1 MDFDDS
7 LKKAVAAQQARD
19 KLRRQA
25 QGERTGLSDSKRR
38 ADPTRH
44 QRTPEPKVSSRD
56 IQHPTGTPDW
66 ISQIQKQNE
75 TSEAPNLIPESD
87 PIRRNIQGNQSR
99 LLNNA
104 EEELEKIRKQLRRA
118 YGLEDWVN
126 VNSSSR
132 FSMGR
137 GRPRQSTT

>member
-44 QRTPEPKVSSRD
+44 QRTPEPKVSSRE

-87 PIRRNIQGNQSR
+87 PIRRNIQGNNSR

-118 YGLEDWVN
+118 YGLED
-126 VNSSSR
+126 
-132 FSMGR
+132 
-137 GRPRQSTT
+137 

>member
-56 IQHPTGTPDW
+56 IQHPTGTPDC

-118 YGLEDWVN
+118 YGLED
-126 VNSSSR
+126 
-132 FSMGR
+132 
-137 GRPRQSTT
+137 

>member
-7 LKKAVAAQQARD
+7 LKKAVAAQQAQD

-44 QRTPEPKVSSRD
+44 QKTPEPKVSSKE

-66 ISQIQKQNE
+66 ISQIQHGQNN
-75 TSEAPNLIPESD
+75 SGAPTLIPESD

-99 LLNNA
+99 LLNSA
-104 EEELEKIRKQLRRA
+104 EDELEKIRKQLRRA
-118 YGLEDWVN
+118 YGLED
-126 VNSSSR
+126 
-132 FSMGR
+132 
-137 GRPRQSTT
+137 

>member
-1 MDFDDS
+1 MDSDDS

-25 QGERTGLSDSKRR
+25 QGERTGLQDTRKR
-38 ADPTRH
+38 ADPT
-44 QRTPEPKVSSRD
+44 QLQLTPEPKVTPSE
-56 IQHPTGTPDW
+56 IAHPSGTPDW
-66 ISQIQKQNE
+66 VSQIRPE
-75 TSEAPNLIPESD
+75 GSAPTLIPEAD

-118 YGLEDWVN
+118 YGLED
-126 VNSSSR
+126 
-132 FSMGR
+132 
-137 GRPRQSTT
+137 

>member
-7 LKKAVAAQQARD
+7 LKKAVAAQQAKD

-25 QGERTGLSDSKRR
+25 QGERTGLTDSKRR

-44 QRTPEPKVSSRD
+44 QKTPEPKVSARD

-66 ISQIQKQNE
+66 ISQIKKQNV
-75 TSEAPNLIPESD
+75 SEAPNLIPETD
-87 PIRRNIQGNQSR
+87 PIRRNIQGNNSR

-104 EEELEKIRKQLRRA
+104 EAELQKIKKQLRRA
-118 YGLEDWVN
+118 YGLED
-126 VNSSSR
+126 
-132 FSMGR
+132 
-137 GRPRQSTT
+137 